1 MEHMGTPRRAA
12 PAMWN
17 PQCEEGAGGG
27 AASANVELG
36 LIKYPRIVTL
46 FFLHR
51 LIKAPRI
58 MSFFWGRDSCSGIFF
73 IVIVYFFPF
82 EFAEICLSYR
92 LLDGDFY

>member
-1 MEHMGTPRRAA
+1 MFIVP
-12 PAMWN
+12 
-17 PQCEEGAGGG
+17 
-27 AASANVELG
+27 NVFLG
-36 LIKYPRIVTL
+36 LIVPQNSDV

-58 MSFFWGRDSCSGIFF
+58 MSIFLGRGSCSGMCF

-82 EFAEICLSYR
+82 EFAGICLSYR